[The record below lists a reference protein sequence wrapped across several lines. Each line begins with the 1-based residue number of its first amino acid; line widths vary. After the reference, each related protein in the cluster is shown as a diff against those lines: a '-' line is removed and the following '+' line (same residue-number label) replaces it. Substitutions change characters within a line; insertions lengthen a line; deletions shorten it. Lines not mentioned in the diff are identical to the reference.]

1 MIGLF
6 RWKTGLKDEP
16 NQKEDS
22 EHAQSLVKQKV
33 FIGVHILSGVSRW
46 LLVKNPPMQDAGLIH
61 GPRTSPGEGNGNPL
75 QYSGLG
81 NPMDRGAWQAIVHGI
96 AKSLT

>member
-1 MIGLF
+1 MIGLL

-33 FIGVHILSGVSRW
+33 FIGVHILSGGPRW
-46 LLVKNPPMQDAGLIH
+46 LTGKESICQCRMQ
-61 GPRTSPGEGNGNPL
+61 
-75 QYSGLG
+75 
-81 NPMDRGAWQAIVHGI
+81 V
-96 AKSLT
+96 